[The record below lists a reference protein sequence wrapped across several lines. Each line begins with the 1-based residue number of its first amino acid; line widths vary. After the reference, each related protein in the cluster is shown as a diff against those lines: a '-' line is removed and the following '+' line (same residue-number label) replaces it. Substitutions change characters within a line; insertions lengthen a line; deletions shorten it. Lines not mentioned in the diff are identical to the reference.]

1 MTQPPD
7 PYGAGQGATPPP
19 YPQQPP
25 TYPQQQPYGQQP
37 QHGQPQHG
45 QPPPAY
51 PQQQP
56 QYGQE
61 PPTYQQPQYG
71 QPQQPYGQQQ
81 YAQQPPSFPQAPPVP
96 PGYGYGQPGAEVVPQ
111 GLYRDELSGVL
122 LPQGTQLASNGRR
135 IGAYFLAIPLA
146 IVTLGIGYLIWGLIA
161 WGNGQTPALQV
172 LGMRCWHPDSRQVPG
187 WGKMAFREVIG
198 YLVCESLTGVTE
210 IIGFIFM
217 LTRPDRRTIHDMVA
231 GTVVVHDPN
240 KVLQPQR

>member
-25 TYPQQQPYGQQP
+25 TYPQQQPYGQ
-37 QHGQPQHG
+37 QPQHG

-81 YAQQPPSFPQAPPVP
+81 YAQQSPSFPQAPPVP
-96 PGYGYGQPGAEVVPQ
+96 AGYGYGQPGAEVVPQ

-161 WGNGQTPALQV
+161 WGNGQTPALQM